1 MNFLKNGFRKH
12 GNVANQQTVLQ
23 PATLESKKEA
33 QGEHKDLE
41 LFMAVENDD
50 QNCKYQEKFAD
61 ADAII
66 MEFSDK
72 NVKKNGKS
80 AKDDRAAQVA
90 FETNSSIA
98 SENCSI
104 DSIQIDAS
112 VPQSGLQ

>member
-1 MNFLKNGFRKH
+1 MNFLRNGFRKH

-23 PATLESKKEA
+23 QTTLETKKEV
-33 QGEHKDLE
+33 QGENKDLE
-41 LFMAVENDD
+41 MFMAVQDDD
-50 QNCKYQEKFAD
+50 QKSQVYQEKLAD
-61 ADAII
+61 ANGII

-72 NVKKNGKS
+72 NVTKNGKS

-104 DSIQIDAS
+104 DSI
-112 VPQSGLQ
+112 